1 MVKYP
6 SIEQLKDVIRLVR
19 TRHDYK
25 GKDSEGNAIY
35 EHTENYPTL
44 KFKGTVKMHGRY
56 NSSLNN
62 KNI

>member
-44 KFKGTVKMHGRY
+44 KFKGTVKMHG
-56 NSSLNN
+56 S
-62 KNI
+62 